1 MRIKIVGLTNLLFL
15 IHVLS
20 ISTNELYAVSGS
32 IAFIKDEKIGPES
45 DDRRVLVGKVI
56 SDPNTV
62 LDSTYKRDLKSIL
75 VSKNSIEIRME
86 IHPSFLPSSYIIL
99 SYNNKKWKMRYLY
112 YSMKDGFKKKTK
124 QLCVDKDLQVLF
136 DSLVNNNIFSIDF
149 NSKLDTW
156 EEYRYNMDKELF
168 QPYPFSMNILDGT
181 SYDIEFKIGNRYRRY
196 GCPEPGYFSGA
207 YPRIPEFTYMKNI
220 VRLLKSCPEFTLE

>member
-45 DDRRVLVGKVI
+45 DDRWVWVGKVI

-86 IHPSFLPSSYIIL
+86 IHPSFLRSSYIIL

-112 YSMKDGFKKKTK
+112 HSMKDGFKKKTK

-136 DSLVNNNIFSIDF
+136 DSLVNNNIFSIQ
-149 NSKLDTW
+149 NISW
-156 EEYRYNMDKELF
+156 VEGEYNMDKEIFLTA
-168 QPYPFSMNILDGT
+168 PKIRTIICDGT
-181 SYDIEFKIGNRYRRY
+181 YYTIEFKIGNRFRRY
-196 GCPEPGYFSGA
+196 GLTEPFYFASTH
-207 YPRIPEFTYMKNI
+207 PRLPEFTYMDNI
-220 VRLLKSCPEFTLE
+220 VRLLASCPEFTLE